1 MLVARVCRPAMEAE
15 LEFAMETDPARRRA
29 RMFAAPAIVAQYVP
43 PSQRGPADAPYV
55 PSPSDSD

>member
-1 MLVARVCRPAMEAE
+1 MEAE

-29 RMFAAPAIVAQYVP
+29 RMFAAPAIAAQYVP

-55 PSPSDSD
+55 RSPSDSD